1 MVESQSFNVYH
12 TTICDSQQVSP
23 NIIVLDSN
31 VVNLYIKGPQP
42 GEKYVF
48 SLYQSFTL
56 LKLHQLE
63 CWSPYTC
70 TTPSSEEVNVAHS
83 KTTPV
88 FKSTPDQESILDTII
103 FIRTLYIFL
112 YTPYLFRK
120 FLSLSYFLSL
130 SLSIKYSL
138 SLSL

>member
-1 MVESQSFNVYH
+1 MS
-12 TTICDSQQVSP
+12 
-23 NIIVLDSN
+23 IIQPN
-31 VVNLYIKGPQP
+31 VVNLYIRGPQP

-48 SLYQSFTL
+48 SLCQSFTL

-70 TTPSSEEVNVAHS
+70 TTPSSEEVNVAYS

-120 FLSLSYFLSL
+120 FLSLSYSL
-130 SLSIKYSL
+130 SLSRKYSL